1 MCEHRSA
8 LQIFFPPVTKE
19 GLSSFIGRGAM
30 STITV
35 PDLKR
40 PSATG
45 EFEQIFQEHSRLIYR
60 TAFGVTGSPEDAEDI
75 LQTIFLRLL
84 RRECPPDLAR
94 NPQAYLYRAAL
105 NLSLDTLKIRRRQP
119 QRTDDPEHIE
129 TPAPDSEAP
138 FDDDMH
144 RRLYEAIAQL
154 SPEAAEILILR
165 YVHNTSDAEIA
176 KMLGVSRT
184 VVAVRLFRT
193 RARLKKLIRNSLG
206 DNS

>member
-1 MCEHRSA
+1 
-8 LQIFFPPVTKE
+8 
-19 GLSSFIGRGAM
+19 M

-35 PDLKR
+35 PKR
-40 PSATG
+40 NAAPAIPD
-45 EFEQIFQEHSRLIYR
+45 FERIFREHASLVYR
-60 TAFGVTGSPEDAEDI
+60 TAYAVMGNREDADDI
-75 LQTIFLRLL
+75 LQTVFLRLL
-84 RRECPPDLAR
+84 RRESAPDLGS
-94 NPQAYLYRAAL
+94 NPKGYFYRAAL
-105 NLSLDTLKIRRRQP
+105 NLSLDTIKIRQRQP
-119 QRTDDPEHIE
+119 QGTRDPEQVS
-129 TPAPDSEAP
+129 APLHTGDES

-193 RARLKKLIRNSLG
+193 RARLKELIRNSLG

>member
-1 MCEHRSA
+1 
-8 LQIFFPPVTKE
+8 
-19 GLSSFIGRGAM
+19 M

-35 PDLKR
+35 PKR
-40 PSATG
+40 NAAPASPD
-45 EFEQIFQEHSRLIYR
+45 FERIFREHASFVYR
-60 TAFGVTGSPEDAEDI
+60 TAYAVMGNREDADDI